1 MTRAIPVLP
10 SRDILESLAF
20 YQDHL
25 GFGESFVHGEPVN
38 YGRLSKDGVELHFF
52 YSENPDVPAWTS
64 FRLGVRDIEELY
76 ELCRQRGIVH
86 PNAPLET
93 HFRGD
98 SRVEKPWG
106 SREFAVVDSSGVLVV
121 IWEDRS

>member
-1 MTRAIPVLP
+1 MRMTRAIPVLP

-38 YGRLSKDGVELHFF
+38 YGGLSKDGVELHFF
-52 YSENPDVPAWTS
+52 YSENPDVPVWTS
-64 FRLGVRDIEELY
+64 FRLGVGEIEGLY
-76 ELCRQRGIVH
+76 ERCQQQGIVH
-86 PNAPLET
+86 PDALLE
-93 HFRGD
+93 
-98 SRVEKPWG
+98 EKPWG
-106 SREFAVVDSSGVLVV
+106 FREFAVVDPSGVLVV